1 MATST
6 TKRYLI
12 IGNGASGT
20 YAAET
25 IRKTDA
31 DGEITLL
38 TNEPYPLYNRVALP
52 PFLRDEAR
60 REKVFLRT
68 PEQHEQKRIK
78 LLCQTQIEN
87 LDTEARVAT
96 AADQVVIEDWK
107 AYPVGTTGL
116 PGDWKPQNWGTPH
129 YENLKI
135 VEDEGRRALYMKSVN
150 DSSTINKE
158 IKGKVHLKDTPMLEW
173 QWKSIVLPKGANSCK
188 KATDDQAGQIFIV
201 WPRFPEAVRSRI
213 IGYVWDTTQ
222 PAGTIC
228 KSEKTGTVTY
238 VVVHSGPTDLN
249 RWVTEKRNVVED
261 FKKIYGE
268 APDDPSVLS
277 LSIDSNDTNTSS
289 EAMYGPI
296 VFKKQ

>member
-1 MATST
+1 
-6 TKRYLI
+6 
-12 IGNGASGT
+12 
-20 YAAET
+20 
-25 IRKTDA
+25 
-31 DGEITLL
+31 
-38 TNEPYPLYNRVALP
+38 
-52 PFLRDEAR
+52 
-60 REKVFLRT
+60 
-68 PEQHEQKRIK
+68 
-78 LLCQTQIEN
+78 
-87 LDTEARVAT
+87 
-96 AADQVVIEDWK
+96 
-107 AYPVGTTGL
+107 
-116 PGDWKPQNWGTPH
+116 
-129 YENLKI
+129 
-135 VEDEGRRALYMKSVN
+135 N
-150 DSSTINKE
+150 DSSTSNAASRRRAPR
-158 IKGKVHLKDTPMLEW
+158 KDAPMLEG

-238 VVVHSGPTDLN
+238 VVVHSGPADLDK
-249 RWVTEKRNVVED
+249 WITEKRNVVED

-296 VFKKQ
+296 VFKSP

>member
-1 MATST
+1 M
-6 TKRYLI
+6 R
-12 IGNGASGT
+12 
-20 YAAET
+20 
-25 IRKTDA
+25 
-31 DGEITLL
+31 
-38 TNEPYPLYNRVALP
+38 
-52 PFLRDEAR
+52 
-60 REKVFLRT
+60 LRT
-68 PEQHEQKRIK
+68 VIGLVV
-78 LLCQTQIEN
+78 LL
-87 LDTEARVAT
+87 AVAGVAT
-96 AADQVVIEDWK
+96 AADQVVIEDWT

-135 VEDEGRRALYMKSVN
+135 VEDDGRRALSMKSVN

-173 QWKSIVLPKGANSCK
+173 QWKSIVLPTGANSCK

>member
-1 MATST
+1 M
-6 TKRYLI
+6 R
-12 IGNGASGT
+12 
-20 YAAET
+20 
-25 IRKTDA
+25 
-31 DGEITLL
+31 
-38 TNEPYPLYNRVALP
+38 
-52 PFLRDEAR
+52 
-60 REKVFLRT
+60 LRT
-68 PEQHEQKRIK
+68 VIGLVV
-78 LLCQTQIEN
+78 LL
-87 LDTEARVAT
+87 AVAGVAT
-96 AADQVVIEDWK
+96 AADQVVIEDWT

-135 VEDEGRRALYMKSVN
+135 VEDEGRRALSMKSVN

-173 QWKSIVLPKGANSCK
+173 QWKSIVLPTGANSCK